1 MNINPFDLLK
11 NAQKIQEEM
20 GALQERL
27 GALSIT
33 GSAGAGMVEIDMN
46 GRMEVTAVRITPE
59 VVDPKDID
67 LLQDLIKSAF
77 IDGSEKVKEAL
88 KQEMGSLTGGM
99 GLPPGFMGM

>member
-1 MNINPFDLLK
+1 
-11 NAQKIQEEM
+11 
-20 GALQERL
+20 
-27 GALSIT
+27 
-33 GSAGAGMVEIDMN
+33 MN

-99 GLPPGFMGM
+99 GLPPGFMGNVDGTRSESPGSPFLPITRGG